1 MELSGRKMAESLGL
15 QSQEEENVV
24 LPGQY
29 QISPPRGKGV
39 DMLKWYWE
47 LCVVKLITLVTVEL

>member
-1 MELSGRKMAESLGL
+1 MAENQGVHL
-15 QSQEEENVV
+15 QGQEEENGI

-29 QISPPRGKGV
+29 QISPSRDRGV

-47 LCVVKLITLVTVEL
+47 LCVVKLITLVTVGL